1 MFTQEALDRAISE
14 WLVRSDPS
22 PERAR
27 REWAT
32 QGVALLPLGER
43 FAAVRMPAS
52 VVHTAV
58 QSEDGDQ
65 VAVSLGES
73 LGGSIIYDRRVAGG
87 TYYALVQGHAAL
99 VWPYGDVAVC
109 LGRGTYLGV
118 PRIDRQQPP
127 GTYWVVPPRY
137 EGDLCAPRAITALVR
152 EGQARLARR
161 TETDGALAPARAC
174 ANGSER
180 TARTT
185 TRAPWV
191 LRLVTDRLPTSPA
204 PTPPSPLTPPPRPPV
219 TPTPSA
225 EWSRWGSTE
234 PRGRAVRRPCR
245 AVGTGSSRSPRRRTT
260 RRPTTNRT
268 EPWPVPFWSSRP
280 WRT

>member
-27 REWAT
+27 REWAA

-204 PTPPSPLTPPPRPPV
+204 PYTSV
-219 TPTPSA
+219 TLDPATQTA
-225 EWSRWGSTE
+225 RYTD
-234 PRGRAVRRPCR
+234 
-245 AVGTGSSRSPRRRTT
+245 AVGRVVEMGKHGTSRTSGTASVSGGGDGQQPQPQAQDDTT
-260 RRPTTNRT
+260 TDY
-268 EPWPVPFWSSRP
+268 ESD
-280 WRT
+280 